1 MQSLPIIQDSSALYH
16 AIDIA
21 KYHDFSDD
29 IIGSLKF
36 HAKAMNGVDDDVRL
50 TKRLYLSRKALR
62 GFDVFKTGPKDGE
75 DYVGGNY
82 LTGLSAEA
90 QLPNILPE
98 QYRTDF
104 SVFLDTANIWGV
116 DYDSSVDETNEI
128 RSSIGVGAN
137 VYTAIGP
144 LSFILAQSLTKASND
159 STQTFNFQLGT
170 SL

>member
-1 MQSLPIIQDSSALYH
+1 MYFSS
-16 AIDIA
+16 DG
-21 KYHDFSDD
+21 K
-29 IIGSLKF
+29 IGL
-36 HAKAMNGVDDDVRL
+36 G
-50 TKRLYLSRKALR
+50 

-82 LTGLSAEA
+82 VTGLSAEA
-90 QLPNILPE
+90 QLPNLLPE

-116 DYDSSVDETNEI
+116 DYDTSVDETNKI
-128 RSSIGVGAN
+128 RSSVGIGAN

-159 STQTFNFQLGT
+159 TTQTFNFQLGT
-170 SL
+170 SF